1 MSKLLERAKVKL
13 ENAKNNY
20 SKMGDD
26 DAYRDDVC
34 YNLQQAIEMSL
45 KSIVELNGLQYAE
58 NHDVRANLN
67 ILNHAGIN
75 LPIQV
80 ELRNMASTIYSWET
94 ESRYKDSF
102 VSMTEDIDSAMQI
115 AEKLIE
121 IGNSMVNIT
130 NTETMEE
137 IPDEKK

>member
-13 ENAKNNY
+13 ENAENNY
-20 SKMGDD
+20 NKMGDD

-34 YNLQQAIEMSL
+34 YNLQQSIEMTL
-45 KSIVELNGLQYAE
+45 KAIVELNGLQYAE

-67 ILNHAGIN
+67 ILNRQNITV
-75 LPIQV
+75 PMQT

-102 VSMTEDIDSAMQI
+102 VSMTEDIDCAITI
-115 AEKLIE
+115 AKELIKFCDSLLKE
-121 IGNSMVNIT
+121 ETIINI
-130 NTETMEE
+130 EE
-137 IPDEKK
+137 IPSDKV